1 MLSYVYIFFL
11 QAHSINDNWWIWY
24 TLWHD
29 CLIHQPI
36 YIHIHIFCSF
46 CRLISCSWNENLL
59 FFLFLS
65 NAVAVN
71 YLLAGNKVKA
81 ITRRL
86 IKLCHVKSENR
97 SKIPFQWTIS
107 DVCCIAVIWWCGQN
121 DHSFIHHPRNG
132 LSCLCHIR
140 VLCLFPLFTQIR
152 IFYLK
157 FDL

>member
-1 MLSYVYIFFL
+1 M
-11 QAHSINDNWWIWY
+11 NM
-24 TLWHD
+24 
-29 CLIHQPI
+29 I
-36 YIHIHIFCSF
+36 YIMAWLLNTST
-46 CRLISCSWNENLL
+46 NLYTYIL
-59 FFLFLS
+59 FLPSPHLMLMEWKSVIFLFLS

-71 YLLAGNKVKA
+71 YLLTGNKVKA

-97 SKIPFQWTIS
+97 SKIPSMNHQRCVLYSSNMMMWS
-107 DVCCIAVIWWCGQN
+107 KW
-121 DHSFIHHPRNG
+121 SFVHTSPKNG

-140 VLCLFPLFTQIR
+140 ILCLFPLFTQIR